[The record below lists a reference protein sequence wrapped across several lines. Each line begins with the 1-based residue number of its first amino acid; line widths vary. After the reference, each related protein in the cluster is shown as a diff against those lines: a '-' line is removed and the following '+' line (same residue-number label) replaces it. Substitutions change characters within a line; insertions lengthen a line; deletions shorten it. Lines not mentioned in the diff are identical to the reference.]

1 MQIAGAVALV
11 TGASSGIGR
20 EVALALGRRGAAVAL
35 IGRDETRLGEVAAQ
49 CRAAGAAAALP
60 LRADVADWEAV
71 NTVVGEL
78 ERTLGPADILVN
90 SAGVMYTGP
99 VHRMA
104 PEHFAEMVRTNY
116 LGTVY
121 PTRAVLPGMIARRRG
136 SIVNLS
142 SLAGRVAARGYGGYA
157 PTKYAVAGF
166 TDALRQEVAHRGIH
180 VCGVYPGPVDTP
192 MVRDREGKG
201 PADPFPLVPLLRPE
215 RVAEAVVRA
224 IERRRRHVYLPA
236 GAGLVG
242 LLYTLWPQPVEWI
255 YARFP
260 IGQNRVD

>member
-1 MQIAGAVALV
+1 MQITGSVALV

-20 EVALALGRRGAAVAL
+20 EVAVALARRGAAVGL
-35 IGRDETRLGEVAAQ
+35 LGRDEVRLAQAAQ
-49 CRAAGAAAALP
+49 QCREAGAAAAYL

-71 NTVVGEL
+71 RRAVEEL
-78 ERTLGPADILVN
+78 EAALGPADILVN

-99 VHRMA
+99 IHRMA
-104 PEHFAEMVRTNY
+104 PEHFAEMIRTNY

-121 PTRAVLPGMIARRRG
+121 PTRAVLPGMIARGRG

-224 IERRRRHVYLPA
+224 IERRRRDVYLPP

-242 LLYTLWPQPVEWI
+242 LLYAFWPRPVEWL
-255 YARFP
+255 YARLP